1 MAQSQLFPLIR
12 KYVLENINGYIDT
25 KELRNINS
33 YITPAALN
41 GNQGIMGAIR
51 LAEMAASE

>member
-1 MAQSQLFPLIR
+1 MFPLIR
-12 KYVLENINGYIDT
+12 KYVTEYINDYIST
-25 KELRNINS
+25 KELRNINA

-51 LAEMAASE
+51 LAEMAAEEE